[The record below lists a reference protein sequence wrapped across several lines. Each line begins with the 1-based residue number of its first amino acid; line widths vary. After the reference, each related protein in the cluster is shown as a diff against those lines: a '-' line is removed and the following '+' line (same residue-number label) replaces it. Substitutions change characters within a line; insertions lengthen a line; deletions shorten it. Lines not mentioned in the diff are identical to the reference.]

1 MDRNKKNQVFLGGTC
16 GDNNWRET
24 FTKDLASKGVDKKKI
39 FNPIVENWD
48 EEAQRKEDLA
58 KEESKFL
65 LFYIANPKTKGN
77 EVSGYSLIELTMGL
91 YDFPETTIGVLCTD
105 GLSPAVSKAL
115 TKGFKDLKK
124 RFPKGHIFFD
134 RESALQFLSEKL

>member
-1 MDRNKKNQVFLGGTC
+1 MSRNKKNQVFLGGTC
-16 GDNNWRET
+16 GDNNWRDT
-24 FTKDLASKGVDKKKI
+24 FTKDLVSKGVDKNKI

-77 EVSGYSLIELTMGL
+77 ETSGYSLIELTMGL
-91 YDFPETTIGVLCTD
+91 YDHPETTIGVLCTD
-105 GLSPAVSKAL
+105 ELSEAVKKAL

-124 RFPKGHIFFD
+124 RFPDGNVFETADEAVK
-134 RESALQFLSEKL
+134 FLSEKL